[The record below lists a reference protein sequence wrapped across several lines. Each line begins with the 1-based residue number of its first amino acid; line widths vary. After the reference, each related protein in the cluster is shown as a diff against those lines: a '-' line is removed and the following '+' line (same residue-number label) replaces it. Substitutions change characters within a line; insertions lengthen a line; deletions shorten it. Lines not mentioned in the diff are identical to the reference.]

1 MRHRHR
7 APLNKKPNV
16 EVSVEVLEKCLDRVA
31 LAIDR
36 TGKRGAVYLPIYDPI
51 EAELDALRAKE
62 ERMERARHDEVLAW
76 RDGNQPRRPRAAME
90 SEIAVATRYEKGAQ
104 DGTPATARTNHGGHN
119 YIDLISHRFGKLAVL
134 SDTGRRKTRRPVS
147 PCRCDCGIEIEVLG
161 KYLRNGDTRSC
172 GCYSTGNAHNR
183 DAVGDITLSFWTPRV
198 KQAIRRG
205 IPFEITRQQGWK
217 LYLAQ
222 GGRYALTGVE
232 IKFSPNIRDTRGA
245 QTASLDRK
253 DSRYGTPSATSSGY
267 IRKST
272 S

>member
-7 APLNKKPNV
+7 APLNKEPNV

-36 TGKRGAVYLPIYDPI
+36 AGKPGAVYLPIYERI
-51 EAELDALRAKE
+51 EAELDTLRAKE

-76 RDGNQPRRPRAAME
+76 RDGNKPRRPRAAME

-104 DGTPATARTNHGGHN
+104 DGTPATARTNSGGHN
-119 YIDLISHRFGKLAVL
+119 YIDLMGHRFGKLAVYRAPQ
-134 SDTGRRKTRRPVS
+134 DAA
-147 PCRCDCGIEIEVLG
+147 PCIALPLRLRHRNRGSWQEWRHQIARLLQHRQRAQSRCC
-161 KYLRNGDTRSC
+161 C
-172 GCYSTGNAHNR
+172 
-183 DAVGDITLSFWTPRV
+183 DITLSFWKPRV

-253 DSRYGTPSATSSGY
+253 DSRFGTPSATSSGY